1 MDLYD
6 GLNVTFKNSGNSA
19 VDKANKE
26 IVDMYQKEFKK
37 KQKEERR
44 KEEAEYKSKKKEL
57 QLQKINADAKVMQAK
72 KAVLQAPPDQRTELL
87 EAYNNAVQESSSIYS
102 ELNNYA
108 DFNTYHSY
116 KKDQNLPKPEN
127 QNTEGKSSTDSAE
140 GQTSTGD
147 TTDKASTGNTEGQ
160 TSTGSTDSQSTEG
173 QASTG
178 SAGGSSGSVSGR
190 SPRSFGMV
198 EGHGSSIDPSGKS
211 QQLRN
216 QAQMHERQAI
226 DEQKNSQAN
235 MQVANRNYRVE
246 AEKNA
251 VSQAASENAQK
262 VANMGNAS
270 AGAAAL
276 ERGVATADY
285 NTHMQRQDQQRA
297 EGVKN
302 QREMWGSK
310 QTAEEER
317 GSANITDYK
326 WRDTD
331 RYNRNAADLSDGG
344 SEPTPEEPA
353 PTPEPAE
360 PETTP
365 EPEEPAPEPKKLSGS
380 PQHVINGLL
389 GSSKGEDLRQHNSQ
403 NADDQEL
410 FDYVVQKYQLT
421 PAPLGA
427 LGNNALAFEKNYL
440 ASNNYGGNKQEA
452 IQFLRSMRAGENNDA
467 STNYV
472 ANGNNG
478 YTAISPG
485 KGSMN
490 MHISSEADPNGE
502 YNNWTFNGTELDK

>member
-6 GLNVTFKNSGNSA
+6 GLNYTYTKTGNSA

-26 IVDMYQKEFKK
+26 IADMYRKEFEK

-44 KEEAEYKSKKKEL
+44 KQQAEYNSKKKEL

-72 KAVLQAPPDQRTELL
+72 KALRRAPIDQRASLL
-87 EAYNNAVQESSSIYS
+87 EAYNNAVQESNSVYDA
-102 ELNNYA
+102 LNEYA
-108 DFNTYHSY
+108 DFN
-116 KKDQNLPKPEN
+116 KWQQKQN
-127 QNTEGKSSTDSAE
+127 STGSTE

-147 TTDKASTGNTEGQ
+147 TTDKTSTGNTDSQNTEGQ
-160 TSTGSTDSQSTEG
+160 TSTGDTTNKASTGNTDSQNTEG
-173 QASTG
+173 QSSTG

-235 MQVANRNYRVE
+235 MQVANRDYRVE

-285 NTHMQRQDQQRA
+285 NTYMQRQDQQRA

-360 PETTP
+360 PETIP

-427 LGNNALAFEKNYL
+427 LGNDALAFEKNYL
-440 ASNNYGGNKQEA
+440 ASNNYGGDKQGA
-452 IQFLRSMRAGENNDA
+452 IKFLRTMRAGEGNDA

-490 MHISSEADPNGE
+490 MRISSEADPNGE